1 MAISA
6 ALVKT
11 LRERTGAGM
20 MECKRALQATD
31 GDIDA
36 AVEKMRKEGLAKA
49 DKKAGRTAAEG
60 LIALAEAKGGSAVAM
75 VEINCETDFVAKSD
89 EFQRFATRVAE
100 SVLAGGGGDREALQ
114 ARDLD
119 GETVDEARRALV
131 AKVGENVDVRRA
143 ARVVADDGA
152 HLAAYSHGGRI
163 GVLVAVAGGDET
175 LARDLAL
182 HIAAS
187 APQYVSPEDVP
198 EDVRGREREIF
209 VAQAQD
215 SGKPAEIIDK
225 MVEGRLRKFLNE
237 IALEGQAF
245 VKDPD
250 ITVGKLLKQKG
261 ASVKRFERFE
271 VGEGKQK
278 EEGNF
283 AEEVMAQVQGTH

>member
-1 MAISA
+1 MQITASQ
-6 ALVKT
+6 VKE

-36 AVEKMRKEGLAKA
+36 AIEKMRKEGLAKA

-60 LIALAEAKGGSAVAM
+60 MIVLAEQGPAVAM
-75 VEINCETDFVAKSD
+75 VEINSETDFVAKS
-89 EFQRFATRVAE
+89 EQFQAFAGRVAQG
-100 SVLAGGGGDREALQ
+100 VLQQGAGDHEALQ
-114 ARDLD
+114 ALALD

-131 AKVGENVDVRRA
+131 AKVGENVAVRRA
-143 ARVVADDGA
+143 ARVEAGDGGYV
-152 HLAAYSHGGRI
+152 AAYSHGGRI
-163 GVLVAVAGGDET
+163 GVLVAVQGGDAA

-187 APQYVSPEDVP
+187 SPQYIRPDDVP
-198 EDVRGREREIF
+198 DEVKAREREIF
-209 VAQAQD
+209 SAQAEG
-215 SGKPAEIIDK
+215 SGKPAEIVEK

-237 IALEGQAF
+237 ITLEGQPF

-250 ITVGKLLKQKG
+250 TTVAKLLKRNG
-261 ASVKRFERFE
+261 ATVLRFERFE
-271 VGEGKQK
+271 VGEGIHK

-283 AEEVMAQVQGTH
+283 AEEVMAQVQGSH